1 MMELMVVALF
11 QYIVWT
17 LPNNFDS
24 RRLFSWTRQSSQRND
39 QATLPKSA
47 QEHNSKYSSS
57 CNKAVT
63 AVNVLATLAEENIPD
78 TFIERSVLATKGMA
92 ELGEF
97 LISTFLCIE

>member
-1 MMELMVVALF
+1 MPDNL
-11 QYIVWT
+11 
-17 LPNNFDS
+17 DS
-24 RRLFSWTRQSSQRND
+24 RRLFSWTPQSSQRND

-47 QEHNSKYSSS
+47 QEHNSKYNSP

-97 LISTFLCIE
+97 LISTVLCIQ